1 MGEYKLKDRI
11 LINMTWADIVILGRK
26 KILLLIKKAYHFL
39 FQDPNRS
46 VPDARV
52 DIEIQSGL
60 TFIPVE
66 QAE

>member
-1 MGEYKLKDRI
+1 
-11 LINMTWADIVILGRK
+11 MTWADIVILGRK